1 MRRQA
6 SLPRLVIF
14 GDPAKGPV
22 AETMREFS
30 LFLKDKA
37 EIVASCHLT
46 ECRPEVLRKS
56 DFAVVLGGDGSI
68 ISAARHLSAARVPVI
83 GVNLGRLGFLAEF
96 SVAEFKHYFDDIVA
110 GKARIERR
118 MMLGCRVGQKRQC
131 ERSAAIRP
139 ARERFSSKAVNDVF
153 ITAGPPFRV
162 IEMKIAVDG
171 EQLPSC
177 VGDGLIVSTP
187 TGSTAYNLSA
197 GGPILAGSMEAMVI
211 TPICPHS
218 LNFRPIVI
226 DAASVIEIR
235 CTRIN
240 EGTTVSVD
248 GQVATGLALDE
259 VVNVARVR
267 SSFLVVENPT
277 RTRWDTLVTK
287 LGWARKPRYATAIGR
302 PRNRVPRSGSGDAR
316 IGYVGRGAALT
327 PFDATGRRNEPATVR
342 RTTTTVR
349 HGSDIR

>member
-1 MRRQA
+1 MRRHA

-14 GDPAKGPV
+14 GDPEKGPI

-37 EIVASCHLT
+37 EIVASCHLN

-83 GVNLGRLGFLAEF
+83 GVNFGRLGFLAEF

-110 GKARIERR
+110 GKARVERR
-118 MMLGCRVGQKRQC
+118 MMLGCRVAP
-131 ERSAAIRP
+131 RSSP
-139 ARERFSSKAVNDVF
+139 ARERFSSTAVNDVF

-162 IEMKIAVDG
+162 VEMEIAVDG
-171 EQLPSC
+171 ERLPSC
-177 VGDGLIVSTP
+177 VGDGLIVCTP

-218 LNFRPIVI
+218 LSFRPIVI
-226 DAASVIEIR
+226 DAASVVEIR
-235 CTRIN
+235 CTRLN

-248 GQVATGLALDE
+248 GQVAATLTLDD
-259 VVNVARVR
+259 VVTVARVR
-267 SSFLVVENPT
+267 SSFLVVENPA

-287 LGWARKPRYATAIGR
+287 LGWAKKPRYATQ
-302 PRNRVPRSGSGDAR
+302 
-316 IGYVGRGAALT
+316 
-327 PFDATGRRNEPATVR
+327 
-342 RTTTTVR
+342 
-349 HGSDIR
+349 

>member
-1 MRRQA
+1 MRRHA

-14 GDPAKGPV
+14 GDPEKGPI

-30 LFLKDKA
+30 VFLKDKA
-37 EIVASCHLT
+37 EIITSCHLN

-56 DFAVVLGGDGSI
+56 DYAVVLGGDGSI

-96 SVAEFKHYFDDIVA
+96 SVAEFKHYFDDIVS

-118 MMLGCRVGQKRQC
+118 MMLGCRVSDGSHPR
-131 ERSAAIRP
+131 
-139 ARERFSSKAVNDVF
+139 RERFSSKAVNDVF
-153 ITAGPPFRV
+153 ITAGPPSHV
-162 IEMKIAVDG
+162 IEMQIAVDG
-171 EQLPSC
+171 ERLPSC

-218 LNFRPIVI
+218 LSFRPIVI
-226 DAASVIEIR
+226 DAASVVEIH
-235 CTRIN
+235 CTRLN
-240 EGTTVSVD
+240 EGTTISVD

-259 VVNVARVR
+259 VVNVAKVR

-287 LGWARKPRYATAIGR
+287 LGWAKKPRYATQ
-302 PRNRVPRSGSGDAR
+302 
-316 IGYVGRGAALT
+316 
-327 PFDATGRRNEPATVR
+327 
-342 RTTTTVR
+342 
-349 HGSDIR
+349 